1 MLDIQWNH
9 RGQSAIR
16 GRGEAISDL
25 IFRHLSDLLG
35 PLCQGGRGGSP
46 GALHQPSS
54 RNTAEVAIK
63 LFYNRAYS
71 LDYDPRGSIYI
82 ISSKLLQNTLMYKE
96 KLIKIL
102 SKHEKN
108 SPML

>member
-1 MLDIQWNH
+1 MINAGYSVESPWPICYSGQR
-9 RGQSAIR
+9 RG
-16 GRGEAISDL
+16 DL

-35 PLCQGGRGGSP
+35 PLCQGGRSGSP

-63 LFYNRAYS
+63 LFYNSAYS

-82 ISSKLLQNTLMYKE
+82 ISSKLLQNMIMYKE

>member
-16 GRGEAISDL
+16 GRGGDL

-54 RNTAEVAIK
+54 RNTAEVGIK
-63 LFYNRAYS
+63 LFYRCGYC
-71 LDYDPRGSIYI
+71 LDWESILYYQFKI
-82 ISSKLLQNTLMYKE
+82 ITEYANVQR
-96 KLIKIL
+96 KINKNL
-102 SKHEKN
+102 KEKN
-108 SPML
+108 SQML

>member
-1 MLDIQWNH
+1 MINAGYSVESPWPICYSGQR
-9 RGQSAIR
+9 RG
-16 GRGEAISDL
+16 DL

-71 LDYDPRGSIYI
+71 LDYEYF
-82 ISSKLLQNTLMYKE
+82 
-96 KLIKIL
+96 IL
-102 SKHEKN
+102 SVQN
-108 SPML
+108 YYRIR

>member
-16 GRGEAISDL
+16 GRGGDL

-35 PLCQGGRGGSP
+35 PLCQGGRGGSL

-82 ISSKLLQNTLMYKE
+82 ISLKLLQNTLMYKE

-102 SKHEKN
+102 SKHKKN

>member
-1 MLDIQWNH
+1 MINAGYSVESPWPICYS
-9 RGQSAIR
+9 GQSR
-16 GRGEAISDL
+16 GDL

-63 LFYNRAYS
+63 LLLMCLLHYIRGIFLFHS
-71 LDYDPRGSIYI
+71 LIT
-82 ISSKLLQNTLMYKE
+82 ISFGAPIE
-96 KLIKIL
+96 DF
-102 SKHEKN
+102 
-108 SPML
+108 